1 MLIQSSHCIQTSQ
14 QGNICWRGLINYKIL
29 RTNGAS
35 SSKGV
40 GTLICFPKAMLN
52 LNSRES
58 LQAFFAIHNNDNI
71 VIHVSLIF
79 QKQINYNLRVKLNY
93 NICQI

>member
-14 QGNICWRGLINYKIL
+14 HGNIYGRGLKNYKIL
-29 RTNGAS
+29 RTNCGS

-40 GTLICFPKAMLN
+40 DTLICFPKAMLN
-52 LNSRES
+52 LKSWES
-58 LQAFFAIHNNDNI
+58 SQTFFAIRNNDIN

-79 QKQINYNLRVKLNY
+79 QKQINYNLHINLNY
-93 NICQI
+93 NIC